1 MRPRNGVTAH
11 GGRYVP
17 GRIGSKVEQV
27 RPMWG
32 PEAAGADVSQ
42 AGSEQVGAGEAQA
55 DSLGAGSYAVT
66 VVRCYLTPK
75 DTLHV
80 LSPHCPIWV
89 SGVPLRSSSRLM
101 G

>member
-32 PEAAGADVSQ
+32 PEAAGADMSQ
-42 AGSEQVGAGEAQA
+42 AGSEQVGAGKGQGLM
-55 DSLGAGSYAVT
+55 LGLLSDVPW
-66 VVRCYLTPK
+66 RPRTP
-75 DTLHV
+75 
-80 LSPHCPIWV
+80 C
-89 SGVPLRSSSRLM
+89 M
-101 G
+101 